1 VLENSKNMLKNL
13 KQDKNL
19 TFSQALEKKDIKIMS
34 VCGIASS
41 NKIINQ
47 LNVKSEP
54 CHITDLTMDES
65 DINKHELNIDQKN
78 LTIFKDE
85 HKFAVP
91 NAVQSQTISCKNNNL
106 NKTSSLKNESI
117 NAHELNVDEK
127 NFSLL
132 NTDTTNQTTQSN
144 LTLNP
149 HELNVDSK
157 SITLLN
163 MSSAAANQSSFLV
176 NESSLNSHELNIDSR
191 LVNMTNSRQLEN
203 ERNFSS
209 GSTTID
215 AHERNI
221 DEKNITLINATQSMS
236 HQNQSITAENQNNSG
251 L

>member
-19 TFSQALEKKDIKIMS
+19 TLSQALEKKYIRIMS

-41 NKIINQ
+41 NKIIN
-47 LNVKSEP
+47 LPNFKSEP
-54 CHITDLTMDES
+54 CHITDLTMDET
-65 DINKHELNIDQKN
+65 DINKHELNVDQKN
-78 LTIFKDE
+78 VTIFKDE

-91 NAVQSQTISCKNNNL
+91 NAVQSQTISYNENVL
-106 NKTSSLKNESI
+106 NRTSSLKNESAI

-132 NTDTTNQTTQSN
+132 NTETTSQTTQSN

-163 MSSAAANQSSFLV
+163 MSSPAANQSSFLV
-176 NESSLNSHELNIDSR
+176 NESSLNSHEINIDSR
-191 LVNMTNSRQLEN
+191 LFNMN
-203 ERNFSS
+203 ESNFSS

-215 AHERNI
+215 ALERNI
-221 DEKNITLINATQSMS
+221 DEKNITLINASQSMA